1 MLLKLKVKVSRFFLY
16 MIAICLHFSSAVVFA
31 AADVTIKSDK
41 WNTAIKDLTDKIRD
55 MSPTFFLLGLVF
67 LLATAGAWI
76 WFPKIRQQTRWVW
89 GSIMLIIVV
98 YFVGSYFADPIKNTF
113 EAVLDPI
120 KWISPKTN
128 P

>member
-1 MLLKLKVKVSRFFLY
+1 MLMKLKVKISRFFLY

-31 AADVTIKSDK
+31 AADDVAAKNEK
-41 WNTAIKDLTDKIRD
+41 WNTAITDLTSTIRT

-89 GSIMLIIVV
+89 GSIMLIIFV
-98 YFVGSYFADPIKNTF
+98 YFVGSYFADPIKSTF

-120 KWISPKTN
+120 GWINPK
-128 P
+128 